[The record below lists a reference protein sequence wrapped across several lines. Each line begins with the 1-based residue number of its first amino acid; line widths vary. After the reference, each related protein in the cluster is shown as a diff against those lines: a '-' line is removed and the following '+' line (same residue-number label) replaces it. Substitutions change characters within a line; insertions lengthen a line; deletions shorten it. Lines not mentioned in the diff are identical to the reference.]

1 MDKDAE
7 YDFTDDQ
14 IAAALE
20 MQKLH
25 DGQLEGEFVKLYFLQ
40 GLNFDNKC
48 FKSFLIVRGSNI
60 YLFRHIFGNIFSF
73 IVTKSTHSNL
83 KILLLYN

>member
-25 DGQLEGEFVKLYFLQ
+25 DGQLEGEFIKFVFLTRFKL
-40 GLNFDNKC
+40 
-48 FKSFLIVRGSNI
+48 
-60 YLFRHIFGNIFSF
+60 
-73 IVTKSTHSNL
+73 
-83 KILLLYN
+83 